1 MLKSISKH
9 SWVLIFIVGLGI
21 AYFAYDNLIVIP
33 ALPADHPERG
43 WLWLTSD
50 PEVIEYIQTWFR
62 SFGIWVLAVAIF
74 VIVISVT
81 GFRQGQRWAW
91 YSLLYLPVHIGI
103 HMFIWPWTVPVLFV
117 LMLLTLAGLLLP
129 FRIFFPTPDSKLP
142 NI

>member
-1 MLKSISKH
+1 MLKSLSML

-33 ALPADHPERG
+33 ALPADHPDRG

-62 SFGIWVLAVAIF
+62 NFGIWVLAVAVF

-81 GFRQGQRWAW
+81 GFRQGNAG
-91 YSLLYLPVHIGI
+91 PG
-103 HMFIWPWTVPVLFV
+103 TVCCTSRCISVSICLS
-117 LMLLTLAGLLLP
+117 GLGQFRCYP
-129 FRIFFPTPDSKLP
+129 F
-142 NI
+142 

>member
-1 MLKSISKH
+1 MLRTISKF

-33 ALPADHPERG
+33 ALPGDHPDRG

-62 SFGIWVLAVAIF
+62 NFGIWVLAVAIF

-91 YSLLYLPVHIGI
+91 YSLLYLPVHISI
-103 HMFIWPWTVPVLFV
+103 HMFIWPWTIPVLSV
-117 LMLLTLAGLLLP
+117 LMLLTLAGLFLP
-129 FRIFFPTPDSKLP
+129 LRIFFPASDS
-142 NI
+142 